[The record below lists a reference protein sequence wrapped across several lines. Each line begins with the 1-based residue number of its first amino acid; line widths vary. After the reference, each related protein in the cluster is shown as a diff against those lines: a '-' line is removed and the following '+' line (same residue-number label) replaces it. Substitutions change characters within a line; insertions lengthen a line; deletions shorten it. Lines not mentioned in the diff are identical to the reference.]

1 MGVAVRRARACPG
14 RATGGTPPAC
24 VYAAFTMMKKLA
36 MIAFLA
42 LGSITAMGS
51 ANATTCR
58 PVYQCDPFGCYY
70 IGDYCCDWFGCYF
83 KQVW

>member
-1 MGVAVRRARACPG
+1 MAVFPMKR
-14 RATGGTPPAC
+14 GGGSILAAPPAC
-24 VYAAFTMMKKLA
+24 VNEVFTMTKKLA

-51 ANATTCR
+51 ANAATCR

-70 IGDYCCDWFGCYF
+70 IGDYCCDWFGCCF